1 MTWVGACSFA
11 RRPVVVVEDHLHHV
25 GELLRA
31 LAAADPGLPAQ
42 ATVACLDRPGP
53 DTQAAVAGWL
63 AAHPHLQVAAALD
76 GAAPP
81 ARARALEPE
90 VFASAQR
97 FARAVAG
104 LLRPG
109 GLLLQDVQLST
120 LAFVPADR
128 WWESIY
134 LASTVRGMFP
144 AAPPVC
150 WFLSN
155 KRGYEATFG
164 RDLVEAGFNPRDV
177 LDKRDLATVVAPV
190 VRDFLARAFPLVL
203 AVAGPGAERPPEAVV
218 AAGPGT
224 AGTAGDLDRPEID
237 SALDLVLWSAGG
249 PTVDLA
255 GRLLE
260 RRVTLK
266 VGSQEAATWQ
276 ALVADRFAGGEG
288 VPVLEVGKR
297 VAPEGAGRAEQT
309 NLAARH
315 LHLLRG
321 RLKDSA
327 AVVTERHAYRLAEG
341 LAVGRVE
348 PRSMRSGGGRR
359 GSAPPGGGSERS
371 REAPRPS

>member
-1 MTWVGACSFA
+1 
-11 RRPVVVVEDHLHHV
+11 
-25 GELLRA
+25 
-31 LAAADPGLPAQ
+31 LPAQ
-42 ATVACLDRPGP
+42 ATIACLDRPGP

-63 AAHPHLQVAAALD
+63 AAHPHLQVAAAFD
-76 GAAPP
+76 GTPPP
-81 ARARALEPE
+81 ARAQRLDSE

-144 AAPPVC
+144 AAPPAC

-164 RDLVEAGFNPRDV
+164 RDLAEAGFDPRDV
-177 LDKRDLATVVAPV
+177 LDKRDLVSVVAPV
-190 VRDFLARAFPLVL
+190 VRDFLARAFPLAL

-218 AAGPGT
+218 AAGSGS
-224 AGTAGDLDRPEID
+224 AGTAGDLDRREVEG
-237 SALDLVLWSAGG
+237 ALDLVLWSTGG
-249 PTVDLA
+249 PTLDLA
-255 GRLLE
+255 GRLFA

-266 VGSQEAATWQ
+266 TGSQEAATWR
-276 ALVADRFAGGEG
+276 ALVADRFAGGDG
-288 VPVLEVGKR
+288 VPVMEVGKR

-315 LHLLRG
+315 IHLLRG
-321 RLKDSA
+321 RLKDGA
-327 AVVTERHAYRLAEG
+327 AIVTERHAYRLTEG

-348 PRSMRSGGGRR
+348 PRSR
-359 GSAPPGGGSERS
+359 
-371 REAPRPS
+371 

>member
-1 MTWVGACSFA
+1 MTWVGAAGFA

-31 LAAADPGLPAQ
+31 LAAADPSLPAQ

-53 DTQAAVAGWL
+53 DTAAAVDGWL
-63 AAHPHLQVAAALD
+63 AAHPHLQVVAAFD

-81 ARARALEPE
+81 PRARALEPE

-120 LAFVPADR
+120 LAFVPPDR

-144 AAPPVC
+144 MAPPTC

-164 RDLVEAGFNPRDV
+164 RDLAEAGFDPRDV
-177 LDKRDLATVVAPV
+177 LDKRDLKSVVAPV
-190 VRDFLARAFPLVL
+190 VRDFLARGFPLALSVS
-203 AVAGPGAERPPEAVV
+203 GPGAERSPETVV
-218 AAGPGT
+218 AARPG
-224 AGTAGDLDRPEID
+224 AAGDLDRREIE
-237 SALDLVLWSAGG
+237 SALDLVLWTTGG

-266 VGSQEAATWQ
+266 MGSQEAVTWQ
-276 ALVADRFAGGEG
+276 SLVADRFAGGAG

-297 VAPEGAGRAEQT
+297 IAPEGAGRAEQT

-321 RLKDSA
+321 RLRDGA
-327 AVVTERHAYRLAEG
+327 AVTTERHAYRLAEG

-348 PRSMRSGGGRR
+348 L
-359 GSAPPGGGSERS
+359 
-371 REAPRPS
+371 RPA